1 MNDSRMSDESG
12 MDIASHKMTAYVIQK
27 GKFAGQTLEL
37 WQQDFG
43 DYGTMCREALE
54 YWKTGYIRTYAENAK
69 VLPESQQMPIIRE
82 AFDKAA
88 EMTYD
93 QLPPKVVK
101 IPVPDGK
108 GGFVKDARGE
118 AVARTESVDYVRW
131 WMATT
136 PEGQAQFILLS
147 MRKSPAQSGIS
158 LNVVNLMFRESLEDM
173 LTCVQKIGE
182 LSEPQILKKNESSP
196 SLTGNGKVTTVQPI
210 GTVIDK
216 ATRRRLKKQR
226 QAERRAAMLAGVT
239 S

>member
-1 MNDSRMSDESG
+1 MSDESG
-12 MDIASHKMTAYVIQK
+12 MDIASHKMTAYTIQK

-69 VLPESQQMPIIRE
+69 YLPDDKYMEIIRE
-82 AFDKAA
+82 SFDKAA

-93 QLPPKVVK
+93 QLPEKVVK

-108 GGFVKDARGE
+108 GGFVKDVNGGPVTKTQR
-118 AVARTESVDYVRW
+118 VDYVRW

-147 MRKSPAQSGIS
+147 MRKSPAQGSIS
-158 LNVVNLMFRESLEDM
+158 LDTVNLMFRESMEDM

-182 LSEPQILKKNESSP
+182 LSEPQILKKNGSLP
-196 SLTGNGKVTTVQPI
+196 SLTGNGKTATVQPV
-210 GTVIDK
+210 GVTIDK

-226 QAERRAAMLAGVT
+226 QAQNRAALLTQAAGTT